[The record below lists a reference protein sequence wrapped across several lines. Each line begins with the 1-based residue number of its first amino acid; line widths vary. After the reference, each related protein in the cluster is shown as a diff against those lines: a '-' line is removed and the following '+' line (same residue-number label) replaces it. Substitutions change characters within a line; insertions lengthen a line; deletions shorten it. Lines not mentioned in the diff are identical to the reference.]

1 MKLGRP
7 RMKKSEKRGSIVG
20 IRLNKDERAILEMRA
35 KKNQQKLSD
44 WARETLLTAAGFL
57 E

>member
-1 MKLGRP
+1 
-7 RMKKSEKRGSIVG
+7 MKKADKRGSIVG
-20 IRLNKDERAILEMRA
+20 IRLNDAERAILEKRA
-35 KKNQQKLSD
+35 QHNRQKLSD

>member
-1 MKLGRP
+1 
-7 RMKKSEKRGSIVG
+7 MKKSEKRGSIVG
-20 IRLNKDERAILEMRA
+20 IRLNKDEHAILEMRA